1 MPPRWQLAS
10 IHIIS
15 PDQTFVCSR
24 VRRNTAATNTAVT
37 PSAPEAKGRGFT
49 GLAYGA
55 KKAAALKSSSCVA
68 NLSSAQSI
76 SKTAAAWRNPLPTP
90 LESMKLGPRTKPVQY
105 ATTIRGHEAYSDL
118 VGVESN
124 QLSRHVKSIKNQ
136 MDKCADPC
144 TVHTTGRRT
153 ELAAAVAALPE
164 IRAGAEKLGQP
175 TIAHKAIACGIDKR
189 LAELRAGNYQHT
201 LMGRTAYN
209 NIADAAI
216 CCIDEHIN
224 ASDKSGDLAPVA
236 RILGISDRSQIN
248 TTTSAA

>member
-1 MPPRWQLAS
+1 MEEPG
-10 IHIIS
+10 
-15 PDQTFVCSR
+15 
-24 VRRNTAATNTAVT
+24 ATRC
-37 PSAPEAKGRGFT
+37 PHRH
-49 GLAYGA
+49 
-55 KKAAALKSSSCVA
+55 
-68 NLSSAQSI
+68 
-76 SKTAAAWRNPLPTP
+76 
-90 LESMKLGPRTKPVQY
+90 LESMQLGPRTKPVQY
-105 ATTIRGHEAYSDL
+105 ASTIRGHEAYSDL
-118 VGVESN
+118 AGVESN

-164 IRAGAEKLGQP
+164 IRAAAEKLGQP

-209 NIADAAI
+209 NIVDAAI

-224 ASDKSGDLAPVA
+224 ASDKSGDLTAVA
-236 RILGISDRSQIN
+236 RILGISDRSLYDLRKRSAELDLRTLLDPTRETRSDATDEKTIQQITN
-248 TTTSAA
+248 